1 MGHQEEGERGGEG
14 GRGGGEGERGQV
26 RNQVLLTI
34 ERKKRRRD
42 VFGKSKD
49 LHLSGGKKIN
59 QLVFFVQAP
68 GRCEANQQP
77 QRPQRK
83 YCQAHDVASPICP
96 THHTCNRKYLHV
108 QQDHRRTFS
117 NGFEGLRPPG
127 DGSWRQ
133 REPKN
138 HKSSEPS

>member
-14 GRGGGEGERGQV
+14 GARGRGGRSE
-26 RNQVLLTI
+26 TKSCSPSK
-34 ERKKRRRD
+34 RKKRRRD

>member
-14 GRGGGEGERGQV
+14 GARGRGGRSE
-26 RNQVLLTI
+26 TKSCSPSK
-34 ERKKRRRD
+34 RKKRRRD

-96 THHTCNRKYLHV
+96 THHACNRKHLHV
-108 QQDHRRTFS
+108 QQDHRRTCS

-127 DGSWRQ
+127 DGSWNQ

>member
-14 GRGGGEGERGQV
+14 GRGGEGAGQKPSPAHHRKGKNGGAMYLV
-26 RNQVLLTI
+26 NLKTFTCRVEKNQPTC
-34 ERKKRRRD
+34 
-42 VFGKSKD
+42 
-49 LHLSGGKKIN
+49 
-59 QLVFFVQAP
+59 VFFVQAP